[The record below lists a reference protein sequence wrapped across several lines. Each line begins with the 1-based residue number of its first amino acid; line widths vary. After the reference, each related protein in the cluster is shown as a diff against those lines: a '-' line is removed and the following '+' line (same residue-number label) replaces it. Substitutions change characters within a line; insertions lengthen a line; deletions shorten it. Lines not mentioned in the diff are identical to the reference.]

1 MIEPRVEQRIEEMN
15 PVPLLD
21 LSWSSSSN
29 VLNLSR
35 LFVPSSAQLSLLEKG
50 LTFSPKP
57 RSFSRELLRRDLHY
71 YHRRLKLRDYFDNDD
86 FCREPFIQPSVWEP
100 EWGTLSESLRD
111 LIKRDIRLFHS
122 FRPQVGGEGGL
133 SREERQ
139 ALRELKE
146 NENIVIKPADKG
158 SKIVIM
164 DKQQFRLEAQRQ
176 LGNTKY
182 YKCISEVR

>member
-71 YHRRLKLRDYFDNDD
+71 YHRLLKLRDYFDNDD

-100 EWGTLSESLRD
+100 EWGTLSESLRSNKEGYPV
-111 LIKRDIRLFHS
+111 IS
-122 FRPQVGGEGGL
+122 FISAAGGWGGRSLEGGT
-133 SREERQ
+133 
-139 ALRELKE
+139 A
-146 NENIVIKPADKG
+146 G
-158 SKIVIM
+158 S
-164 DKQQFRLEAQRQ
+164 E
-176 LGNTKY
+176 GT
-182 YKCISEVR
+182 EGE

>member
-57 RSFSRELLRRDLHY
+57 RSFS
-71 YHRRLKLRDYFDNDD
+71 
-86 FCREPFIQPSVWEP
+86 
-100 EWGTLSESLRD
+100 
-111 LIKRDIRLFHS
+111 
-122 FRPQVGGEGGL
+122 
-133 SREERQ
+133 
-139 ALRELKE
+139 
-146 NENIVIKPADKG
+146 
-158 SKIVIM
+158 
-164 DKQQFRLEAQRQ
+164 
-176 LGNTKY
+176 
-182 YKCISEVR
+182 